1 MAWDL
6 YTAHYGR
13 NQDGVIARHGNCFPG
28 NLGNH
33 FQGTYLL
40 TNYFRTIPEL
50 HSNSGSTTCHQHKS
64 YEKHYHGVRESFL
77 RNNFSSCKIG
87 ENIPIITWD
96 NTIVIEPY
104 VYTYVLYVHIW
115 KGPKFALLNWQ
126 ILQTRTDEEMW
137 NVFLDKVYGRSIWT
151 KKEKN
156 FSSQIFF
163 FTIHWIFFL
172 LYNKD
177 IFTS

>member
-1 MAWDL
+1 M
-6 YTAHYGR
+6 
-13 NQDGVIARHGNCFPG
+13 
-28 NLGNH
+28 
-33 FQGTYLL
+33 L

-50 HSNSGSTTCHQHKS
+50 HSNSGSMTCHQHKS

>member
-50 HSNSGSTTCHQHKS
+50 HSNSGSTTCYQHKS

-77 RNNFSSCKIG
+77 WSARNNFSSCKLG
-87 ENIPIITWD
+87 ENIPMIT
-96 NTIVIEPY
+96 
-104 VYTYVLYVHIW
+104 
-115 KGPKFALLNWQ
+115 
-126 ILQTRTDEEMW
+126 
-137 NVFLDKVYGRSIWT
+137 
-151 KKEKN
+151 
-156 FSSQIFF
+156 
-163 FTIHWIFFL
+163 
-172 LYNKD
+172 
-177 IFTS
+177 